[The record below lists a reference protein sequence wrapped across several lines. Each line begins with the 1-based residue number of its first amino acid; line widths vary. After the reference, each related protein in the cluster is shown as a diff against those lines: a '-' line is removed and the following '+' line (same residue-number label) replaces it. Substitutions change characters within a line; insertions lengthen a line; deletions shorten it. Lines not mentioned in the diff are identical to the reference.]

1 MSRRE
6 NKPSKNIKW
15 VCIISQNTRGL
26 ELDKKYKKFVKR
38 IKRRNLFAVCLH
50 KTWPTSIST
59 LENENSIEFN
69 SRLDQNHV
77 KSRRLEQTLR
87 ILLSE
92 YAVTAWRSTQFIV
105 YNDIRARIIVVHLLK
120 TTWTM
125 KLETFWYHYML

>member
-1 MSRRE
+1 MSLYHLTEHKRTEIRQKIQE
-6 NKPSKNIKW
+6 
-15 VCIISQNTRGL
+15 VCPT
-26 ELDKKYKKFVKR
+26 

-59 LENENSIEFN
+59 LENENSIKFN

-92 YAVTAWRSTQFIV
+92 YAVTASRSTQFIV
-105 YNDIRARIIVVHLLK
+105 YNDIRARIIAVHLLK
-120 TTWTM
+120 TT
-125 KLETFWYHYML
+125 